1 MSDFQATDFEKPLRI
16 ANKRHDVIAVTIT
29 DPREVTIERS
39 GLLSIEDPESGEQ
52 TTVDSSDPEF
62 RESFARYAKDIMEQR
77 RKLFRMNG
85 VDSIDL
91 STGESYVEPI
101 LRFFTARANRA

>member
-1 MSDFQATDFEKPLRI
+1 
-16 ANKRHDVIAVTIT
+16 
-29 DPREVTIERS
+29 
-39 GLLSIEDPESGEQ
+39 
-52 TTVDSSDPEF
+52 
-62 RESFARYAKDIMEQR
+62 MEQR